1 MALIQESVEIMDIQG
16 QSVETQETAVGTQ
29 ETAKTVEIQEKLKE
43 DDFEFK
49 GLTKDELDF
58 VCKHLTTCELTGS
71 YLLAVKLLGKD
82 ARKNKITKLTKEI
95 FSEKIS
101 MLGKEILQFFLNG

>member
-1 MALIQESVEIMDIQG
+1 MEIFLKSKNMALIQESVEIM
-16 QSVETQETAVGTQ
+16 ETQEQSVKTQ

-49 GLTKDELDF
+49 GLTEDESDF
-58 VCKHLTTCELTGS
+58 VCKHLTKCELTGS

-101 MLGKEILQFFLNG
+101 MLGKDG

>member
-1 MALIQESVEIMDIQG
+1 MALIQESVEIM
-16 QSVETQETAVGTQ
+16 ETQEQSVKTQ

-49 GLTKDELDF
+49 GLTEDESDF
-58 VCKHLTTCELTGS
+58 VCKHLTKCELTGS

-101 MLGKEILQFFLNG
+101 MLGKEILQFFLDG

>member
-1 MALIQESVEIMDIQG
+1 MALIQEIVEIM
-16 QSVETQETAVGTQ
+16 ETQEQSVKTQ

-49 GLTKDELDF
+49 GLTEDESDF
-58 VCKHLTTCELTGS
+58 VCKHLTKCELTGS

-101 MLGKEILQFFLNG
+101 MLGKEILQFFLDG

>member
-1 MALIQESVEIMDIQG
+1 MALIQESVEIMETQE
-16 QSVETQETAVGTQ
+16 QSAKTQETAVGTQ

-49 GLTKDELDF
+49 GLTEDELDF
-58 VCKHLTTCELTGS
+58 LCKHLTTCELTGP

-82 ARKNKITKLTKEI
+82 ARKIK
-95 FSEKIS
+95 
-101 MLGKEILQFFLNG
+101 

>member
-1 MALIQESVEIMDIQG
+1 MALIQESVEIM
-16 QSVETQETAVGTQ
+16 ETQEQSVKTQ

-43 DDFEFK
+43 DNFEFK
-49 GLTKDELDF
+49 GLTEDESDF
-58 VCKHLTTCELTGS
+58 VCKHLTKCELTGS

-101 MLGKEILQFFLNG
+101 MLGKEILQFFLDG

>member
-1 MALIQESVEIMDIQG
+1 MTLIQESVEIM
-16 QSVETQETAVGTQ
+16 ETQEQSVKTQ

-49 GLTKDELDF
+49 GLTEDESDF
-58 VCKHLTTCELTGS
+58 VCKHLTKCELTGS